1 MAANDPLRDQVRAE
15 QDDLLATVAFV
26 ADGEVVDRVWTR
38 LVDLLVEG
46 LFLDLRAAHLDGT
59 LDRVAYVAALD
70 DLAIRCHRVGLLPL
84 PSLRER
90 HHPHPGTHR

>member
-1 MAANDPLRDQVRAE
+1 MAAHDSLRDQVRAE

-26 ADGEVVDRVWTR
+26 ADRTVADRVWGR

-46 LFLDLRAAHLDGT
+46 LFLDLRSAHLDGT
-59 LDRVAYVAALD
+59 LDRVAYLAALD

-84 PSLRER
+84 PSLRTR
-90 HHPHPGTHR
+90 S

>member
-1 MAANDPLRDQVRAE
+1 MAATDPLRDQVRAE
-15 QDDLLATVAFV
+15 QEDLLATVAFV
-26 ADGEVVDRVWTR
+26 ADRELVARVWGR

-46 LFLDLRAAHLDGT
+46 LFLDLRAEYLDGT

-84 PSLRER
+84 PSLRAR
-90 HHPHPGTHR
+90 S